1 LEGDGK
7 LLRVRDAV
15 ARLWALPSTD
25 ELTSSATVELCGC
38 GFDRALLSRVDG
50 SGLTLVSAWVAG
62 DCEASAG
69 LLVTTRVEG
78 RPAGARVVLGDDG
91 RSAVV
96 PVMLSGRVAGY
107 FHVDRQLRQR
117 EVRAAEVEVIVAF
130 AEGFAHAY
138 ERSVLRDRLRVVRIE
153 VRRANEALAVST
165 EGAAGSAVIGFERSA
180 PIAAIGLEAALTK
193 REIEVVRLVAAGRTN
208 AAIAAELVVSE
219 GTVKSH
225 VRHILHKLHAKNRAE
240 AASLY
245 GRLSLSSPRP
255 LGGSA

>member
-1 LEGDGK
+1 
-7 LLRVRDAV
+7 
-15 ARLWALPSTD
+15 
-25 ELTSSATVELCGC
+25 
-38 GFDRALLSRVDG
+38 
-50 SGLTLVSAWVAG
+50 
-62 DCEASAG
+62 
-69 LLVTTRVEG
+69 
-78 RPAGARVVLGDDG
+78 
-91 RSAVV
+91 
-96 PVMLSGRVAGY
+96 
-107 FHVDRQLRQR
+107 
-117 EVRAAEVEVIVAF
+117 
-130 AEGFAHAY
+130 
-138 ERSVLRDRLRVVRIE
+138 
-153 VRRANEALAVST
+153 
-165 EGAAGSAVIGFERSA
+165 VIGFERSA